1 MEVVYSTQL
10 SYISSQLSIKQPLNV
25 AFYAAGTST
34 MFLMWG
40 VVVVV
45 SFLFVC
51 LFWDWV
57 LNNQLLHKA
66 FTSCWGEHVLC
77 ALP

>member
-1 MEVVYSTQL
+1 MELVYSTQL

-51 LFWDWV
+51 LF
-57 LNNQLLHKA
+57 
-66 FTSCWGEHVLC
+66 
-77 ALP
+77 